1 MRAAWRAGEDPTCEM
16 AESSGKTTARRPGI
30 VTILLTILVLF
41 LLPTLLVVGAFV
53 YEIRRS
59 DEAQSEQY
67 LTTETRGLTNG
78 LSGEIDDAQLFM
90 RVVSRALGPLV
101 ERGDIAGCKSQIAE
115 LQNGDPT
122 LTGYYVTDASG
133 AVVCAA
139 DEARVGTSVSSTN
152 AFQALQ
158 LGARLYLGEPSFD
171 AHDRATTPVA
181 MPWRS
186 AQNEFAGVIGAEID
200 LASVLAKVRTGYALP
215 ESVVMLTTSDGLILS
230 MIPDPGGQA
239 GKRIAPGEGPPF
251 VDGVERSWADQQVAL
266 AGDVLVISV
275 GVPRSIV
282 EARTSQIASWT
293 VGALLAI
300 VVVGLLIALA
310 AGSYFVR
317 RPVYAL
323 SRAVE
328 RLGSGDRSARAGTVG
343 GARELAGLGQAFDT
357 MADRID
363 AREEENERYRQELES
378 ARDELEVR
386 VEERTRDLAAMTD
399 KAELRARTVERR
411 FQQEMRLREIVTLL
425 QACQDLDESAAIL
438 KNLMPDLFPST
449 RGALALFSEPHS
461 ELETIAQW
469 GSEGSFAE
477 SFMPDACWALRL
489 GNGHR
494 SGLHGEGNP
503 RCSHIENPD
512 LDVVCAPILAQ
523 GETRGV
529 VSVDLRGLPEEI
541 AGVEGEHA
549 VASVETAAATIGIAL
564 YNIRLRGAL
573 RKLTIRDPLTGL
585 HNRRFADDVVAKE
598 LSRARRSRQ
607 PVTVVRIDIDRFKA
621 INDEFGFDAGDTV
634 LREMA
639 GAIEHF
645 FRYEDVC
652 SRYGGQ
658 DFLIVMVGASKLD
671 AVNRCD
677 QLRGQLGERSYFY
690 KGMALPR
697 ISVSVGVATYPED
710 GTTEDDL
717 LSAVET
723 ALSTAKHDG
732 RDRVRAAP
740 GEALPP
746 ADPPATNTR

>member
-1 MRAAWRAGEDPTCEM
+1 M
-16 AESSGKTTARRPGI
+16 ADRTGKTTARRPGI
-30 VTILLTILVLF
+30 VTILLAILVLF
-41 LLPTLLVVGAFV
+41 LLPTLLVVGVFI

-67 LTTETRGLTNG
+67 LNTEIRGLANG
-78 LSGEIDDAQLFM
+78 LSGEIDEAQLFM
-90 RVVSRALGPLV
+90 RVVRRALGPLV
-101 ERGDIAGCKSQIAE
+101 ERGDSTACQSQIAE
-115 LQNGDPT
+115 LQSGDPT
-122 LTGYYVTDASG
+122 LTGYYVTDAAG
-133 AVVCAA
+133 TIVCAA
-139 DEARVGTSVSSTN
+139 DESRVGTSIASTS

-158 LGARLYLGEPSFD
+158 LGGRLYLGGPTFD
-171 AHDRATTPVA
+171 AHDRAMVPVA
-181 MPWRS
+181 LKWLGS
-186 AQNEFAGVIGAEID
+186 AQEFAGVVGAEID
-200 LASVLAKVRTGYALP
+200 LATVLAKVRTSYALP
-215 ESVVMLTTSDGLILS
+215 EAVVMLTSSDGLILS
-230 MIPDPGGQA
+230 MIPDPGGQT
-239 GKRIAPGEGPPF
+239 GSRIAPGGGTPF
-251 VDGVERSWADQQVAL
+251 VDGVERRWSDQQVAL
-266 AGDVLVISV
+266 ANDVLVVTV
-275 GVPRSIV
+275 GVPRTIV
-282 EARTSQIASWT
+282 EARTNQIAWWT

-300 VVVGLLIALA
+300 VVAGLLIAFIA
-310 AGSYFVR
+310 ASYFVR
-317 RPVYAL
+317 RPVHAL
-323 SRAVE
+323 ADAAE

-357 MADRID
+357 MADRLD
-363 AREEENERYRQELES
+363 GREAENERYRRELEQ

-411 FQQEMRLREIVTLL
+411 FEQEMRLREIVTLL

-449 RGALALFSEPHS
+449 RGALALFSEPHN

-469 GSEGSFAE
+469 GTEGSFAE

-494 SGLHGEGNP
+494 SGMHGEGNP
-503 RCSHIENPD
+503 RCAHIENPD
-512 LDVVCAPILAQ
+512 LDVVCAPILVQ

-529 VSVDLRGLPEEI
+529 VSVDLQGLPEEI
-541 AGVEGEHA
+541 AGAEGEHA
-549 VASVETAAATIGIAL
+549 VASVETAATTIGIAL

-607 PVTVVRIDIDRFKA
+607 PVTVVRIDVDRFKA

-658 DFLIVMVGASKLD
+658 DFLIVMVGASKVD

-677 QLRGQLGERSYFY
+677 QLREQLGERSYFY

-697 ISVSVGVATYPED
+697 ISVSIGVATYPED

-717 LSAVET
+717 LTAVEA

-746 ADPPATNTR
+746 PDDTPATNTR